1 MSADENSLKLCQV
14 VLDSTEPRELAEFYR
29 VLLGLVYRPG
39 DEPPEGGEGGEGG
52 EGDEAGRDWLV
63 LRTAEGAPCMAFQH
77 VDRLAA
83 PTWPEGAVPQQ
94 MHLDLSV
101 SSVED
106 LQAQHERVLA
116 FHGRLLSDHAE
127 GPGEPFRVYADP
139 SGHPFCIFVS

>member
-1 MSADENSLKLCQV
+1 MSADKNSLKLCQV
-14 VLDSTEPRELAEFYR
+14 VLDSTEPRELTEFYR

-39 DEPPEGGEGGEGG
+39 DEPPRAGEA
-52 EGDEAGRDWLV
+52 DEAGRDWLV
-63 LRTAEGAPCMAFQH
+63 LRTPDGAPGMAFQH
-77 VDRLAA
+77 VDRLAV
-83 PTWPEGAVPQQ
+83 PTWPEGTVPQQ

-116 FHGRLLSDHAE
+116 LHGRLLFDHGE